1 MKVKSTEKLENSKV
15 SLEIQ
20 VEKAEF
26 EAAMERSYKKN
37 VSKITVPGFRKG
49 KAPRRMIE
57 RMYGEHVFTEDA
69 LNFAYP
75 SAYEQAIAELGL
87 EPVDRAEVDIV
98 DLDADG
104 FVFKAIVTVKPEVK
118 LGAYKGLTADKIKPE
133 VTELDIERELE
144 QLRMRNSRLVS
155 VERAAK
161 DGDTVVID
169 FEGFVDGVAFEG
181 GKAEKHNLKLGS
193 GQFIPGFEDQLIG
206 AEAGAD
212 VDVNVTFPT
221 EYQADDLAGKE
232 AVFKVKVHEV
242 KETEEPV
249 MDDEFAKDVSEC
261 DTMDELKKSIETK
274 LMENREQISNEG
286 FENLLLD
293 QIIENMEAEIPEIM
307 IENQLDRIVDD
318 FANRL
323 MSQGLSME
331 GYLQMSGTDME
342 SFRKN
347 FRTSAERQVKIT
359 LALEAITK
367 AENLEI
373 TDEDIDAEYTKL
385 AEQYGM
391 AVERVKSY
399 IPREAMLQD
408 MKTLKASEFIRTNSK
423 ANLIAPDVAAK
434 KPAAKKKTTTKK
446 TEEDKAEETAEKKPA
461 AKKTTASKSTASKST
476 AAKST
481 ASKSTA
487 AKKTTTT
494 KKSTAAKAEGETAEK
509 AAPKKRT
516 TTKKADAE

>member
-1 MKVKSTEKLENSKV
+1 MIVKSTEKLENGKV
-15 SLEIQ
+15 SIEIQ

-26 EAAMERSYKKN
+26 DAAMDRSFKKN

-49 KAPRRMIE
+49 KAPRRIIE

-75 SAYEQAIAELGL
+75 PAYEQAIAELGF
-87 EPVDRAEVDIV
+87 EPVDRADVDIV
-98 DLDADG
+98 DLSADG
-104 FVFKAIVTVKPEVK
+104 FVFKAVVTVKPEVK
-118 LGAYKGLTADKIKPE
+118 LGAYTGLTADKVKPE
-133 VTELDIERELE
+133 VTELDIQRELD

-155 VERAAK
+155 VDRAAK
-161 DGDTVVID
+161 ENDTVVID

-206 AEAGAD
+206 AAAGAE

-249 MDDEFAKDVSEC
+249 MDDEFAKDVSEF

-274 LMENREQISNEG
+274 LMENREQISNDG

-293 QIIENMEAEIPEIM
+293 QIIANMEVEIPDVM
-307 IENQLDRIVDD
+307 IENQLDRITDD
-318 FANRL
+318 FANRM
-323 MSQGLSME
+323 MSQGISME
-331 GYLQMSGTDME
+331 SYLQMSGTDME

-347 FRTSAERQVKIT
+347 FRESAERQVKIT

-373 TDEDIDAEYTKL
+373 IDADIEAEYTKL
-385 AEQYGM
+385 SEQYGM
-391 AVERVKSY
+391 PVDRIKSY

-408 MKTLKASEFIRTNSK
+408 MKSLKASEFIRNNSK
-423 ANLIAPDVAAK
+423 ANLIAPDAPK
-434 KPAAKKKTTTKK
+434 KKKTTTKK
-446 TEEDKAEETAEKKPA
+446 KAADEAETAEKKPA
-461 AKKTTASKSTASKST
+461 AKKAST
-476 AAKST
+476 AKST
-481 ASKSTA
+481 TTKTAAKSTA

-494 KKSTAAKAEGETAEK
+494 AKKTTAKASEKPAEK

>member
-1 MKVKSTEKLENSKV
+1 MIVKSTEKMENGKV
-15 SLEIQ
+15 SIEIQ

-26 EAAMERSYKKN
+26 DAAMDRSFKKN

-49 KAPRRMIE
+49 KAPRRIIE

-75 SAYEQAIAELGL
+75 PAYEQAIAELGL
-87 EPVDRAEVDIV
+87 EPVDRADVDIV
-98 DLDADG
+98 DLSADG
-104 FVFKAIVTVKPEVK
+104 FVFKAVVTVKPEVK
-118 LGAYKGLTADKIKPE
+118 LGAYKGLTADKVKPE
-133 VTELDIERELE
+133 VTELDIQRELD

-155 VERAAK
+155 VDRAAK
-161 DGDTVVID
+161 ENDTVVID

-206 AEAGAD
+206 ATAGAE

-221 EYQADDLAGKE
+221 EYQADDLAGKA

-249 MDDEFAKDVSEC
+249 MDDEFAKDVSEF
-261 DTMDELKKSIETK
+261 DTMDELKKSIEAK
-274 LMENREQISNEG
+274 LLENREQISNDG

-293 QIIENMEAEIPEIM
+293 QIIANMEVEIPDIM
-307 IENQLDRIVDD
+307 IETQLDRITDD
-318 FANRL
+318 FANRM
-323 MSQGLSME
+323 MSQGISME
-331 GYLQMSGTDME
+331 SYLQMSGTDME

-347 FRTSAERQVKIT
+347 FRESAERQVKIT

-385 AEQYGM
+385 SEQYGM
-391 AVERVKSY
+391 PVDRIKSY

-408 MKTLKASEFIRTNSK
+408 MKSLKASEFIRNNSK
-423 ANLIAPDVAAK
+423 ANLIGPDAP
-434 KPAAKKKTTTKK
+434 KKKATSTKK
-446 TEEDKAEETAEKKPA
+446 SADGASEEKKPA
-461 AKKTTASKSTASKST
+461 AKKASTAKSTTTKT

-481 ASKSTA
+481 ASKTTAAKSTTTKKVTST
-487 AKKTTTT
+487 AKKTT
-494 KKSTAAKAEGETAEK
+494 AKADDKTAEK